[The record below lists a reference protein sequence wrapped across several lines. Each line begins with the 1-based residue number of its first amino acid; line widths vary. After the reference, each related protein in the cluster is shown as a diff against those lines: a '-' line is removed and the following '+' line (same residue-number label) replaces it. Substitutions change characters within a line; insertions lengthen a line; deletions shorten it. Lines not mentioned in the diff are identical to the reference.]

1 MKSIPITHI
10 EDRQTTGPMPSQNP
24 RQATALQEHPIF
36 DHMHALACV
45 DEDHGFSTAFIRYSC
60 LQLFHPS
67 DAFESVQVL
76 EDLVTDDSWLASTP
90 APKSPT
96 VVAIPEAGEPKSWQG
111 INTSLLIFN
120 TGIIL

>member
-45 DEDHGFSTAFIRYSC
+45 D
-60 LQLFHPS
+60 
-67 DAFESVQVL
+67 AFESVQVL
-76 EDLVTDDSWLASTP
+76 EDLVTDDSWLASAP